1 MYLMMNDF
9 TVIILFIDLTTKVTN
24 SNNTKNKYHNIIEY
38 ILIANIKVVYYKYIF
53 MLTKMVLM

>member
-1 MYLMMNDF
+1 MMNDF

-38 ILIANIKVVYYKYIF
+38 ILIAIIKVVYYRYIF
-53 MLTKMVLM
+53 M